1 MYLKNSI
8 YKETLKIPKVFLFVS
23 FQHESR
29 NYETNVQAMS
39 VKYESPTAVNR
50 EGLSKLQNRYS
61 FHKTRKSQEL
71 LLPPVLSIQQSN
83 QVKYPFM
90 KLIKLCENSYFFG
103 YCTRIGSGAKLTD
116 NAYNENDTLF
126 MGI

>member
-8 YKETLKIPKVFLFVS
+8 YKETLKIPKAICQFSTRVTQLWNKYASHVREIWITNGGKSWRIIKTTKSIFVP
-23 FQHESR
+23 QNKKITR
-29 NYETNVQAMS
+29 IVAAT
-39 VKYESPTAVNR
+39 
-50 EGLSKLQNRYS
+50 GLVDS
-61 FHKTRKSQEL
+61 T
-71 LLPPVLSIQQSN
+71 QQSN